1 MSTTATRRTRILLV
15 DDHLVVRMGIASIIS
30 LKPDMVLVGEAAT
43 GVEAVSLSQTL
54 NPDVVMMDIMMPKL
68 GGADATARIKR
79 QSPETRILVMTSFP
93 GSNDVRKA
101 LDAGAEGAIV
111 KTSTQQEIIAAIRK
125 VAAGES
131 VLSPEVAN
139 SLHAQPPLQDSPIL
153 SARQI
158 EVLQLASKG
167 FTNNEIGHILGISV
181 NVVKGHMKLIFE
193 HLGVA
198 SRAEA
203 ATRAL
208 SLHLIDG

>member
-139 SLHAQPPLQDSPIL
+139 SLHAQPH
-153 SARQI
+153 R
-158 EVLQLASKG
+158 
-167 FTNNEIGHILGISV
+167 
-181 NVVKGHMKLIFE
+181 E
-193 HLGVA
+193 HQ
-198 SRAEA
+198 RW
-203 ATRAL
+203 
-208 SLHLIDG
+208 